1 MYNNHVVNSNNNY
14 IQNEMPKDN
23 ESNDDND
30 NVITINNP
38 YHNKYVGILY
48 GDTIN
53 REYDKI
59 NTNVKA
65 YSAEI
70 YVSDGYDNVKAL
82 DIKIE
87 NNKKVEVKERV
98 DIPNKPLEEMNIDEL
113 HQVILDKMAK
123 NGNVTEYILSFLIN
137 DTNTINHPPA

>member
-1 MYNNHVVNSNNNY
+1 MLLL
-14 IQNEMPKDN
+14 QLL
-23 ESNDDND
+23 
-30 NVITINNP
+30 
-38 YHNKYVGILY
+38 KYVKNLIGKEKAEGLVKELKDLMN
-48 GDTIN
+48 GSDV
-53 REYDKI
+53 DKI
-59 NTNVKA
+59 KENTVNKFKININVKA

-98 DIPNKPLEEMNIDEL
+98 DISNKPLEEMNIDEL

-123 NGNVTEYILSFLIN
+123 NGNVTEYMKKTVYDNNHKPSLIN
-137 DTNTINHPPA
+137 WAKSFR